1 MVHGKHH
8 SAKASFQK
16 ALFIEPDHVP
26 ATVHL
31 ARLHLE
37 LAEADPNS
45 PSSRTY
51 GVPPSSIPTTTTPDE
66 GDRHSIPA
74 QVDLA
79 AGMLAHLVRGAAW
92 DVPEAWYYLAKAYG
106 KQDRREKERECL
118 ATALEMSKGRG
129 VRELGQAIG
138 WCE

>member
-1 MVHGKHH
+1 MAHEKPH
-8 SAKASFQK
+8 SARASFQK

-37 LAEADPNS
+37 SADADPS
-45 PSSRTY
+45 ATSSRTY
-51 GVPPSSIPTTTTPDE
+51 GVPPSSVTTTTTPEE
-66 GDRHSIPA
+66 GDGHSVPA

-79 AGMLAHLVRGAAW
+79 AGMLAHLVRGPGW
-92 DVPEAWYYLAKAYG
+92 NVPEAWYYLAKAYG
-106 KQDRREKERECL
+106 KQERREKERECL

-129 VRELGQAIG
+129 VREFGQAIG